1 MRIGGLAN
9 SRSGMDDLFERFLKG
24 EVGSP
29 DWPAGGYEVPT
40 EVFHTDNNLV
50 IRMDLPGV
58 DPQEV
63 EVTVQENVL
72 LINGTRRFP
81 FEAEEI
87 RFVRRG
93 TFYGDFTQRVSLGRG
108 LDVEA
113 IKAGYDNGVLQLTIP
128 YSEEVQPK
136 KISIEVGTQPAL
148 QN

>member
-1 MRIGGLAN
+1 MRIGSLAN
-9 SRSGMDDLFERFLKG
+9 RSGMDDLFERFVNG
-24 EVGSP
+24 EIRSP

-93 TFYGDFTQRVSLGRG
+93 TFYGDFTQRVSLGKG
-108 LDVEA
+108 LNVEA

-136 KISIEVGTQPAL
+136 KISVEVGTQAAL

>member
-1 MRIGGLAN
+1 MRIGSLAN
-9 SRSGMDDLFERFLKG
+9 RSGMDDLFERFVNG
-24 EVGSP
+24 EVRSP

-93 TFYGDFTQRVSLGRG
+93 TFYGDFTQRVSLGKG
-108 LDVEA
+108 LNVEA

-136 KISIEVGTQPAL
+136 KISIEVGTQAAL

>member
-1 MRIGGLAN
+1 MRIGSLAN
-9 SRSGMDDLFERFLKG
+9 RSGMDDLFERLVNG
-24 EVGSP
+24 EVRSP

-93 TFYGDFTQRVSLGRG
+93 TFYGDFTQRVSLGKG
-108 LDVEA
+108 LNVEA

-136 KISIEVGTQPAL
+136 KISIEVGTQAAL

>member
-1 MRIGGLAN
+1 MRIGSLAN
-9 SRSGMDDLFERFLKG
+9 RSGMDDLFERFVNG
-24 EVGSP
+24 EVRSP

-58 DPQEV
+58 DPREV

-72 LINGTRRFP
+72 LINGSRRFP

-93 TFYGDFTQRVSLGRG
+93 TFYGDFTQRVSLGKG

-136 KISIEVGTQPAL
+136 KISIEVGTQAAL